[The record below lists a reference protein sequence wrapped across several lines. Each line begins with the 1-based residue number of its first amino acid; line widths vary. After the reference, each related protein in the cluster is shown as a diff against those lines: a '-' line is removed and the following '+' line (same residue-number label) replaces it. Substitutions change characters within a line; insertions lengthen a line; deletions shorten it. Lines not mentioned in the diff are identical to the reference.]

1 MLKNDIIT
9 KLASINVF
17 ESMVLIEQAKQE
29 NAIGD
34 FESRLVNLEIYRR
47 EKLKLK
53 PIRPS
58 WVYKNLHVSVPKANK
73 IINKLIKK
81 NFVRKVND
89 STDGRVKRLIATPL
103 LIVRFETYLST
114 VLLAMDALEI
124 LKLERKDK
132 ENILNL
138 INSDVD
144 SMPILKGIDPEK
156 LKIITS
162 LWLKP

>member
-1 MLKNDIIT
+1 MPRRLNELAIASAKASPTHPTGPSMPFIT
-9 KLASINVF
+9 MPAL
-17 ESMVLIEQAKQE
+17 LD
-29 NAIGD
+29 AIGK
-34 FESRLVNLEIYRR
+34 F
-47 EKLKLK
+47 
-53 PIRPS
+53 
-58 WVYKNLHVSVPKANK
+58 
-73 IINKLIKK
+73 
-81 NFVRKVND
+81 
-89 STDGRVKRLIATPL
+89 ATPL

-132 ENILNL
+132 ENILTL